1 MRTNR
6 SGYSASPAGSA
17 KALNQKPRPKRPKRE
32 INQML
37 LLIFFIALPV
47 LGLLAIFFQPMR
59 WIFIIAALLAIAA
72 MWALRAFLFPGRM
85 ILSSVYGLLC
95 VFTLVTALSAG
106 SDAVVG
112 HSNTLGANG
121 AGIQTASPTQT
132 PAFNYSLMGTS
143 VPDDYYTTPEPTSE
157 AGTDETDTNFVD
169 GTTQINDGMISGD
182 SEAEQALA
190 NFMTAWQHG
199 LSAEMVQYTAP
210 SWRSAQ
216 VEEAGAADGAET
228 KLFWKF
234 NMKPLETW
242 RQLGTPTG
250 TSSNTARTIKVQADI
265 QAGGKTTTYEYDAI
279 ALSEGGVWYIDPDSL
294 STGVLVAAATPT
306 PDPNATPTP
315 EPTPTP
321 VPTPDPK
328 TQLYYNEDGG
338 SFYHIDAECSSVGTK
353 YRPLKGK
360 FKYSDLEKSPYNA
373 LKPCEV
379 CGAPERVK

>member
-6 SGYSASPAGSA
+6 SGYSQSPAGSS
-17 KALNQKPRPKRPKRE
+17 KALNQKPRPRRPKRE
-32 INQML
+32 INQIM

-47 LGLLAIFFQPMR
+47 LGLLAIFFQPIR
-59 WIFIIAALLAIAA
+59 WLFILAALLAIAV
-72 MWALRAFLFPGRM
+72 MWVLRAFLFPGRM

-106 SDAVVG
+106 SDAVVNR
-112 HSNTLGANG
+112 SNGLNVGSVVPET
-121 AGIQTASPTQT
+121 PKPVQT
-132 PAFNYSLMGTS
+132 PAFNYSTMGTS
-143 VPDDYYTTPEPTSE
+143 VPDDYYTTPEPEIDYMDPE
-157 AGTDETDTNFVD
+157 ATDEVMTGSAT
-169 GTTQINDGMISGD
+169 SGD

-190 NFMTAWQHG
+190 NFMTAWQRN

-210 SWRSAQ
+210 SWRTAQ
-216 VEEAGAADGAET
+216 IEETGASDGAEK

-234 NMKPLETW
+234 NMKPLEDW
-242 RQLGTPTG
+242 RQLGAPTG

-265 QAGGKTTTYEYDAI
+265 KSGGKTSTYEYDAI

-328 TQLYYNEDGG
+328 LQLYYNEDGG
-338 SFYHIDAECSSVGTK
+338 SYYHVDAECPSVGEE

-360 FKYSDLEKSPYNA
+360 FKYSDLEKSSYNA
-373 LKPCEV
+373 LKPCAK
-379 CGAPERVK
+379 CGAPERTK